1 MRFLTLALLLI
12 GLDALSFG
20 SVFEIQEI
28 ASPAQECSSD
38 CHIEKASDV
47 DCCQFGQCHSYAI
60 LESRPIIQSN
70 YEKECTNGFSDL
82 HFKVSNMAFKIF
94 RPPKA

>member
-28 ASPAQECSSD
+28 ASPAQECSLD
-38 CHIEKASDV
+38 CHIEKASGV
-47 DCCQFGQCHSYAI
+47 DCCQSGQCHSYAI
-60 LESRPIIQSN
+60 FESGPIIQSK
-70 YEKECTNGFSDL
+70 YEKLCSNRFSE
-82 HFKVSNMAFKIF
+82 FNIKVSNMAFKIF